1 MNHIGGRRLDR
12 PLGSQGCAHA
22 TVKDMATQIGLVKID
37 GVSIADLA
45 AIGLHPTPTRATG
58 AEVLA
63 GADPAAT
70 EIDGGVLIASGV
82 TDMASESE
90 TGALTLGTRVVT
102 CGIGAADKT
111 FMVSVYDRNGVVRH
125 VVDTLEER
133 SFEVGEPLSEEE
145 GVPRLN
151 EDTTLRIFRNLTG
164 LSLQDVMDAEFVP
177 LRPDQEYDE
186 VERRSLFRRL
196 FGLYSNKDGYA
207 DKTGPPVVT
216 PPRDS

>member
-1 MNHIGGRRLDR
+1 
-12 PLGSQGCAHA
+12 
-22 TVKDMATQIGLVKID
+22 MATQSD
-37 GVSIADLA
+37 SSDRRRDIADL
-45 AIGLHPTPTRATG
+45 TRRPAPH
-58 AEVLA
+58 ADA
-63 GADPAAT
+63 GDQRRCSPGRNRHR
-70 EIDGGVLIASGV
+70 IDGRVLIASGV
-82 TDMASESE
+82 TDMASSE

-111 FMVSVYDRNGVVRH
+111 AMVSVYDRDGVVRH

-177 LRPDQEYDE
+177 LRPDQEHDE

-207 DKTGPPVVT
+207 DKTGTPVVT
-216 PPRDS
+216 LQDSGDRIEANPPPTI